1 MGDSPYF
8 PSILD
13 YTVCNA
19 TRQRSCKL
27 IRNDITFQG
36 HGPIF
41 CADEDTNI
49 AQYFFPFLKRK
60 PYVLERGTVYKIRK
74 EGGCTKLSSGSFSR
88 HAAESRN

>member
-1 MGDSPYF
+1 MLPGK
-8 PSILD
+8 
-13 YTVCNA
+13 
-19 TRQRSCKL
+19 RSCKL

-60 PYVLERGTVYKIRK
+60 SYVFLERAQYIRSERK
-74 EGGCTKLSSGSFSR
+74 E
-88 HAAESRN
+88 AAQNCHQVHSVDTLLTVEIKAN